1 MFASSI
7 ISIKEVNEKIKAV
20 EILNPS
26 LIILFFVIIFFNEK
40 VGKSSKNWN
49 CYQQNSGNISILIYS
64 NKAQIINLCD

>member
-40 VGKSSKNWN
+40 VGKSSKN
-49 CYQQNSGNISILIYS
+49 
-64 NKAQIINLCD
+64 